1 MGPVE
6 SVKCL
11 TVDFSWLHYK
21 FKITYERQEC
31 SNIMKF
37 ASNNFR
43 VHCEYIIFNF
53 TANIYLFKANNRVTV
68 GKVLKYIQS
77 YQ

>member
-11 TVDFSWLHYK
+11 TVDFSWLHHK
-21 FKITYERQEC
+21 FKITYERQEG

-68 GKVLKYIQS
+68 GKFLKYIQS